1 MSRALRKSDQYEVG
15 IIGTGFLGRALGR
28 EFKRHERGSVVAVT
42 DISDENLA
50 EAADEFDVEDD
61 SQYDDYEAMIDG
73 EKLDAIVITT
83 PHALH
88 AEQINAG
95 LDHDLHVLCEKPL
108 CTDLDDAKQLVQR
121 IENTDKTVMLGFQ
134 RHFQTAYREARK
146 YWREE
151 GHEPKFITAKVT
163 QDWINAVR
171 GSWKANPTL
180 SGGGQLYDTGSHLV
194 DSVLWTTGLKPQS
207 VTAEMVFEDDEQRLD
222 TQAMLTVR
230 FENDAVATIA
240 VSGDTPRVN
249 EGIHIWGD
257 NGATQI
263 EGTEWNP
270 RRYSEIDTDGD
281 IITPNVN
288 LGTEKPKADAFI
300 EAIEGDE
307 EPEATVR
314 DGFKTVAVTEAAYE
328 AAQTGERVDVD
339 LSLD

>member
-1 MSRALRKSDQYEVG
+1 MSRAISKSDQYEVG

-28 EFKRHERGSVVAVT
+28 EFTRHDRGAVVAAT
-42 DISDENLA
+42 DINEVELA
-50 EAADEFDVEDD
+50 EAADEFDVDEG

-73 EKLDAIVITT
+73 EELDAIVITT

-95 LDHDLHVLCEKPL
+95 LDNDLHVLCEKPL
-108 CTDLDDAKQLVQR
+108 CTDLDDAKQLVKR
-121 IENTDKTVMLGFQ
+121 VEKSDKTVMLGFQ

-146 YWREE
+146 YWHED
-151 GHEPKFITAKVT
+151 GHEPTFMTAEVT

-171 GSWKANPTL
+171 GSWKANPAL

-194 DSVLWTTGLKPQS
+194 DSVLWMTGLEPRS
-207 VTAEMVFEDDEQRLD
+207 VTAEMVFEDDDQRLD

-257 NGATQI
+257 SGSTQI
-263 EGTEWNP
+263 DGTEWNP
-270 RRYSEIDTDGD
+270 RRYTEINGDGD
-281 IITPNVN
+281 IIEPNVN
-288 LGTEKPKADAFI
+288 LGSEKPKADAFI
-300 EAIEGDE
+300 EAIEGGT

-314 DGFKTVAVTEAAYE
+314 DGFRTVAVTEAAYE

>member
-1 MSRALRKSDQYEVG
+1 MSRAISKSDHYKVG

-28 EFKRHERGSVVAVT
+28 EFKRHERGAVVAAT
-42 DISDENLA
+42 DINDEELQK
-50 EAADEFDVEDD
+50 AADEFDFDD
-61 SQYDDYEAMIDG
+61 GSQYNDYEAMLDG
-73 EKLDAIVITT
+73 EELDAIVITT

-121 IENTDKTVMLGFQ
+121 VEDSDKTVMLGFQ
-134 RHFQTAYREARK
+134 RHLDTAFLKTRE
-146 YWREE
+146 YWHDE
-151 GHEPKFITAKVT
+151 GHEPKFITAEVT
-163 QDWINAVR
+163 QDWINAV
-171 GSWKANPTL
+171 GDSWKANPAL

-194 DSVLWTTGLKPQS
+194 DSVLWTTGLVPQS

-240 VSGDTPRVN
+240 VSGDAPRVN
-249 EGIHIWGD
+249 EGIHMWGD
-257 NGATQI
+257 DGSTQI
-263 EGTEWNP
+263 DGTEWNP
-270 RRYSEIDTDGD
+270 RRYSEINSDGD
-281 IITPNVN
+281 MIEPNVN
-288 LGTEKPKADAFI
+288 WGPEKPKAEAFI
-300 EAIEGDE
+300 EAIEGEE
-307 EPEATVR
+307 EPPATVL

-328 AAQTGERVDVD
+328 AAQTGERVNVD